1 MDYCFGGKN
10 PYMPALPDRDPP
22 AASQQKSE
30 IGTGEHLTPSRFR
43 QSIEPD
49 SMPAGTHPCAEWI
62 SAAAEREEV
71 AERNIGRNWERGAGK
86 HLAG

>member
-1 MDYCFGGKN
+1 
-10 PYMPALPDRDPP
+10 MPAVPYRDPS
-22 AASQQKSE
+22 AASQQKAK
-30 IGTGEHLTPSRFR
+30 IGTGEHLTHSRFR
-43 QSIEPD
+43 QSIDPD

-71 AERNIGRNWERGAGK
+71 AERNVGRKWERGAGK